1 MSGGCIRADSR
12 PDASGGGVVNLTA
25 ERIKYILAVVL
36 YGTIGLFLRFAGI
49 PSEIAAMCR
58 GILGSLFIFLYLKLR
73 GRRIDREAV
82 RANRKWLL
90 IGGVS
95 LGLNWIFL
103 FAAYVQT
110 TVAIASLCNYMAPL
124 IVILIA
130 PAVLG
135 ERADWRKLLCAAAAF
150 AGIVLVS
157 GVWNGSVGNPSGV
170 IMGLLAAVC
179 FVVIVISNRKLRGIS
194 ALDKSVVQLALSAAT
209 ILPYVLVRNLGTP
222 LSLDRRT
229 VLIVLMLGV
238 VHTGVAYCLY
248 FSGMASL
255 PVQTVAILGY
265 LEPVVSVLCS
275 AFFLKEAMGAAGWIG
290 AVLIIGAAVVS
301 ESLKPKNTEPEK
313 RDAAERNTE
322 A

>member
-1 MSGGCIRADSR
+1 M
-12 PDASGGGVVNLTA
+12 NLAA

-150 AGIVLVS
+150 AGIVFVS
-157 GVWNGSVGNPSGV
+157 GVWNGSVGSPSGV

-179 FVVIVISNRKLRGIS
+179 FVVIVISNRKLHGIS
-194 ALDKSVVQLALSAAT
+194 ALDKSVVQLALSAVT

-222 LSLDRRT
+222 LSSDIRT

-238 VHTGVAYCLY
+238 VHTGFAYCLY

-275 AFFLKEAMGAAGWIG
+275 AFFLKESMGAAGWIG

-301 ESLKPKNTEPEK
+301 ESLKPKNTEKEK
-313 RDAAERNTE
+313 RGAAERNTE